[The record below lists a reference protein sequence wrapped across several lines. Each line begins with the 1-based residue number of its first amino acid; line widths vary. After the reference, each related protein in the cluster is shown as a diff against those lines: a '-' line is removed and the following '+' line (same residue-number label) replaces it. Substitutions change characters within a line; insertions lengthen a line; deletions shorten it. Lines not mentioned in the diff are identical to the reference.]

1 MLRTASLL
9 LLLVT
14 SAALPARA
22 AVSVELRGSPASMH
36 RQNQVAKESE
46 YTFLGTPDQVENFVE
61 KGRLVRIEGDEHYAV
76 SAGVSFP
83 FARPEVRTFLE
94 RLGVQHHEACGERLV
109 VTSLT
114 RPRALQPA
122 NAHALSVHPAGMAVD
137 LRISNRA
144 ACREW
149 LEDALLSLEKEG
161 VLDATRE
168 RRPPHYHIAV
178 FPAEY
183 AAYVARLTTP
193 ERPAEAEP
201 KAAAEPASAPEPAHP
216 AAPVHASAAAGGAGA
231 GGGTFPGLLL
241 GLSALGLA
249 LGLRRERAE
258 ARAAAEGEG

>member
-22 AVSVELRGSPASMH
+22 AVSVTLRGSPASMH
-36 RQNQVAKESE
+36 RQHDVAKESD
-46 YTFLGTPDQVENFVE
+46 YTFLGTPGQVEEFVDR
-61 KGRLVRIEGDEHYAV
+61 GRLVRLEGNEHYVVAR
-76 SAGVSFP
+76 GVSFP

-94 RLGVQHHEACGERLV
+94 RLGAQHREACGERPV

-114 RPRALQPA
+114 RPRALQPR

-137 LRISNRA
+137 LRISKKA

-149 LEDALLSLEKEG
+149 LESTLLSLEKQG

-168 RRPPHYHIAV
+168 RNPPHYHIAV

-183 AAYVARLTTP
+183 AAYVARLTSA
-193 ERPAEAEP
+193 ERAAEA
-201 KAAAEPASAPEPAHP
+201 KAASAPAPEPARAAASVQATA
-216 AAPVHASAAAGGAGA
+216 AAPEDGEGGALPMLVLA
-231 GGGTFPGLLL
+231 
-241 GLSALGLA
+241 LSTLGLA
-249 LGLRRERAE
+249 LGIRRERAE
-258 ARAAAEGEG
+258 AREAAESGD